1 MKSFVRKAFTQR
13 VSKSYANQVLGG
25 NILLTARSG
34 ESVGCKDVSVFSSD
48 TLTPPFLS
56 LFLFLTVGVKNKTQ
70 LKSNLNIK
78 IRHLSS
84 FWNIC

>member
-34 ESVGCKDVSVFSSD
+34 ESVGCKDVSGFSSD
-48 TLTPPFLS
+48 ILPTPPHPLS
-56 LFLFLTVGVKNKTQ
+56 LCWCENNTQ
-70 LKSNLNIK
+70 LKYNLNIRILEIYIFFFILK
-78 IRHLSS
+78 
-84 FWNIC
+84 